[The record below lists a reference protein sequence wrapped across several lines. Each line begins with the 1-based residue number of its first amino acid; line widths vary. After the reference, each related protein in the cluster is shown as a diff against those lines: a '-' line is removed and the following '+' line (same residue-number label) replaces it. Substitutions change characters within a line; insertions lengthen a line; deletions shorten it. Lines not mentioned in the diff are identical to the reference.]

1 MAYAIR
7 AFIDV
12 SYANILRESWL
23 LYTALASGVF
33 GDVLITTSICVL
45 LNHNRSGFKSSDSL
59 INTLMVYTINTG
71 LVTSLCAMACL
82 VSFAIWP
89 HTFIFVAIYFVLGKL
104 YVNTI
109 LAVLNTRSFLRTRKM
124 GVSTIPQSPSAVEPL
139 SFTPILSNGQVIGEP
154 PQPSKLVLQ
163 HKYIQKES
171 WISV

>member
-12 SYANILRESWL
+12 SFVNILHESWL

-59 INTLMVYTINTG
+59 INTLMAYTINTG
-71 LVTSLCAMACL
+71 ILTSLCAMACL

-89 HTFIFVAIYFVLGKL
+89 HTFIFVAIFFVLGKL

-139 SFTPILSNGQVIGEP
+139 SFMPTLSNGHGIIEP

-163 HKYIQKES
+163 HKYF
-171 WISV
+171 